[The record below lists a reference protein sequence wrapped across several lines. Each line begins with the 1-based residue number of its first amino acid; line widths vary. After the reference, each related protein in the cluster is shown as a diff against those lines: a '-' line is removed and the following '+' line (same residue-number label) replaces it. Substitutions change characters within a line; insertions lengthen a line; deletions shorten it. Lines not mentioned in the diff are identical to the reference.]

1 MKEYKTEDIRNF
13 ALVGHGA
20 CGKTI
25 LSEALFACS
34 DKINRMGSV
43 AAGNTISD
51 YNQDEHDRK
60 ISIHSSLLHTQWK
73 DKKFNFIDTP
83 GYADFIGEALG
94 AIRVVDLAVV
104 VVHVV
109 QGVEVGTEQV
119 WNFATKANIP
129 TLKRTSR
136 Y

>member
-60 ISIHSSLLHTQWK
+60 I
-73 DKKFNFIDTP
+73 
-83 GYADFIGEALG
+83 
-94 AIRVVDLAVV
+94 
-104 VVHVV
+104 
-109 QGVEVGTEQV
+109 
-119 WNFATKANIP
+119 
-129 TLKRTSR
+129 
-136 Y
+136 